1 MADLSFYLRMSHAEL
16 QAERSRLRALELKI
30 LAEWLQIEETG
41 QTQYIHSAQANLSR
55 LHAEVRMSMAAL
67 KSHEDC
73 EGKAAYEK
81 KHKAAFKAAQVR
93 KQHNIPTLTYYKCPR
108 CKMYHLTSNGGQKP
122 QLEVA

>member
-1 MADLSFYLRMSHAEL
+1 MNNQEL
-16 QAERSRLRALELKI
+16 LAERSRLRAIELK
-30 LAEWLQIEETG
+30 LLSEWVVLEGLG
-41 QTQYIHSAQANLSR
+41 QTQYIHSAESNLRR
-55 LHAEVRMSMAAL
+55 LHAEVRLLMAAL

-93 KQHNIPTLTYYKCPR
+93 KQYNIPTLTYYKCPR
-108 CKMYHLTSNGGQKP
+108 CKMYHLTSNGGHKL